1 MQEILE
7 RACGLDVHQKTV
19 VACIMTGS
27 GKNVNKEIKTFG
39 TFTDDLKDLGRWI
52 KSYDIQDVAVE
63 STGIYWIPI
72 FNVLE
77 GEFALNIILANAGH
91 IKNVPG
97 RKTDVKDCE
106 WICKLLRNGLI
117 EASFIPS
124 IDIRHLRNVVRY
136 RASLVSDL
144 VAAKNRIIKNLEIG
158 NIKLSSVLSN
168 VFGVCGWKVIRAI
181 ADGQCNATE
190 LIKLIDRK
198 IKASRED
205 IIKALTG
212 TLQQYH
218 TDTIKLMV
226 KHVDD
231 LEKIIALI
239 DNEIKNCTQSYEEH
253 MRRLQTIP
261 GVGEKVAASI
271 IAEIGIN
278 MSQFHSP
285 QHLASWAGLAPGNN
299 ESAGKKKSSSTRDGN
314 VHLKT
319 KLVEG
324 AWSAVKTKGT
334 YWQSAYQRLKIRR
347 GAKRALIAIAHKM
360 LICAYWIIKKEE
372 DYKEL
377 GANYVD
383 QSTQKKRTQYYAK
396 QLEKLGITGLG
407 EFLNQ
412 QLQGQCA

>member
-39 TFTDDLKDLGRWI
+39 TFTDDLRELGRWI
-52 KSYDIQDVAVE
+52 KGHDIQDVAVE
-63 STGIYWIPI
+63 STGVYWIPI

-77 GEFALNIILANAGH
+77 GEFELNIILANAGH

-124 IDIRHLRNVVRY
+124 VDIRHLRNIVRH
-136 RASLVSDL
+136 RQSLVSDL
-144 VAAKNRIIKNLEIG
+144 IAAKNRIIKNLEIG

-168 VFGVCGWKVIRAI
+168 VFGVCGWKIIRAI
-181 ADGQCNATE
+181 ADGQCDSTE
-190 LIKLIDRK
+190 LAKLIDRK
-198 IKASRED
+198 IKASRD
-205 IIKALTG
+205 SITKALTG

-218 TDTIKLMV
+218 INTIKLMV
-226 KHVDD
+226 KHVDE
-231 LEKIIALI
+231 LEKIIELVDDA
-239 DNEIKNCTQSYEEH
+239 IKNCTQNYEEH

-271 IAEIGIN
+271 IAEIGVN
-278 MSQFHSP
+278 MDQFHSP

-299 ESAGKKKSSSTRDGN
+299 ESAGKKKSSSIRDGN
-314 VHLKT
+314 IHLKT

-324 AWSAVKTKGT
+324 AWSAVKTKDT
-334 YWQSAYQRLKIRR
+334 YWRSVYHRLKSRR

-360 LICAYWIIKKEE
+360 LICAYWLIKNKE

-377 GANYVD
+377 GANYID
-383 QSTQKKRTQYYAK
+383 QNTQEKKAKYYAK
-396 QLEKLGITGLG
+396 QLKKLGLIGVD
-407 EFLNQ
+407 EFINP
-412 QLQGQCA
+412 QLQGQYA

>member
-39 TFTDDLKDLGRWI
+39 TFTDDLRDLGLWI
-52 KSYDIQDVAVE
+52 KGHNIQNVAVE

-77 GEFALNIILANAGH
+77 GEFELNIILANAGH

-124 IDIRHLRNVVRY
+124 VDIRHLRNIVRH
-136 RASLVSDL
+136 RQSLVSDL
-144 VAAKNRIIKNLEIG
+144 TAAKNRIIKNLEIG
-158 NIKLSSVLSN
+158 NVKLSSVLSN
-168 VFGVCGWKVIRAI
+168 VFGVCGWKIIRAI
-181 ADGQCNATE
+181 ADGQCDPTE
-190 LIKLIDRK
+190 LAKLIDRK
-198 IKASRED
+198 IKASRD
-205 IIKALTG
+205 SITKALSG

-218 TDTIKLMV
+218 IDTIKIMV
-226 KHVDD
+226 KHVDE
-231 LEKIIALI
+231 LEKIIELV
-239 DNEIKNCTQSYEEH
+239 DDTIKICTKNYEEH

-271 IAEIGIN
+271 LAEIGIN
-278 MSQFHSP
+278 MDQFHSP

-299 ESAGKKKSSSTRDGN
+299 ESAGKKKAVPS
-314 VHLKT
+314 KT
-319 KLVEG
+319 E
-324 AWSAVKTKGT
+324 
-334 YWQSAYQRLKIRR
+334 IF
-347 GAKRALIAIAHKM
+347 I
-360 LICAYWIIKKEE
+360 
-372 DYKEL
+372 
-377 GANYVD
+377 
-383 QSTQKKRTQYYAK
+383 
-396 QLEKLGITGLG
+396 
-407 EFLNQ
+407 
-412 QLQGQCA
+412 